1 MIHRG
6 ESQKTANVTPTSQI
20 TFQSTFDFDHVLF
33 PQTPPRSPGLNLSK
47 DENTKV
53 VFTAKLDQLKFAETV
68 KMCRKE
74 ASAREKRSA
83 NVLNKKSK
91 KMSSPSRQNHTR
103 SSDRF
108 KYQDTSITRNLATF
122 SFR

>member
-1 MIHRG
+1 CNCMLQGLSSVSDGLARTKAQECNNLNSNAIFAAPD
-6 ESQKTANVTPTSQI
+6 TWYN
-20 TFQSTFDFDHVLF
+20 FDD
-33 PQTPPRSPGLNLSK
+33 SK
-47 DENTKV
+47 DENIEV
-53 VFTAKLDQLKFAETV
+53 VFTAKLDQLKIAETV

-74 ASAREKRSA
+74 ASARAKRSA
-83 NVLNKKSK
+83 NVLNKKIK